1 MTLSEE
7 EVLEV
12 TRAEVPSRKVAVAAA
27 IVEERIDRRLGPH
40 LVERF
45 NDALGAAVRDEVLVR
60 QREIHRP
67 TMRCRATR
75 AAKTGS
81 TRWRRQRRGSNAS
94 RQSHSRPIA
103 WTNRGGRRTRPAS

>member
-81 TRWRRQRRGSNAS
+81 TRWRPRRRARNG
-94 RQSHSRPIA
+94 RPQSPSRPA
-103 WTNRGGRRTRPAS
+103 GGT